1 MDLELLPVG
10 KNILGNQIIV
20 CAKKALHA
28 RCVNEMTIYA
38 KFYSLH
44 CVTEIGSLITF
55 VFWFRSCGCTNS
67 DNLNLFMVSAMSCMS
82 LNVLHFAFCPT
93 LCCTFVHFYGHFL
106 QMSHMATESF
116 WGEIANQEFL
126 RIIEHL
132 EVYTYVFKLYSSCS
146 YFQCR
151 FFASEC
157 CPKIQNHFT
166 VSFAGDHWT

>member
-1 MDLELLPVG
+1 MELFFFG
-10 KNILGNQIIV
+10 LG
-20 CAKKALHA
+20 
-28 RCVNEMTIYA
+28 
-38 KFYSLH
+38 
-44 CVTEIGSLITF
+44 IT
-55 VFWFRSCGCTNS
+55 SCGEKHFRESNNCLCKESTACTMRKRN
-67 DNLNLFMVSAMSCMS
+67 DHLRKILFPALCHRDRSPDYICI
-82 LNVLHFAFCPT
+82 LIQI

-166 VSFAGDHWT
+166 VSFAGDH